1 MKEAVGAL
9 TGDENKRA
17 EGRLDQNKG
26 IAKEKKGTLK
36 DLLKQPRQRSQK
48 APGKGSKPSE
58 LRFERGAGR
67 LPCSRYG
74 SPSWS
79 PQGRFFSD
87 TYESLTSARLLRCS
101 AR

>member
-1 MKEAVGAL
+1 LKEAVGAL

-87 TYESLTSARLLRCS
+87 TYKSLTSARLLRCS